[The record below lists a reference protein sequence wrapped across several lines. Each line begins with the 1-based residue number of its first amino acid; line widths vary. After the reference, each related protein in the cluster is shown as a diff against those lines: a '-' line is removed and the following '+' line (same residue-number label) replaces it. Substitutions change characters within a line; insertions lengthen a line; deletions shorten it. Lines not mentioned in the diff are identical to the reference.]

1 MWEANRAEVE
11 ATSAISASVSLR
23 SNLLMDEIDLRSRK
37 RLEWNVV
44 NFIVSG
50 TPALIETSD
59 VCWPTSIPEW
69 KSKRA

>member
-23 SNLLMDEIDLRSRK
+23 SDLLDEIDSRSRK

-59 VCWPTSIPEW
+59 ACWPTSTPEW
-69 KSKRA
+69 KSK